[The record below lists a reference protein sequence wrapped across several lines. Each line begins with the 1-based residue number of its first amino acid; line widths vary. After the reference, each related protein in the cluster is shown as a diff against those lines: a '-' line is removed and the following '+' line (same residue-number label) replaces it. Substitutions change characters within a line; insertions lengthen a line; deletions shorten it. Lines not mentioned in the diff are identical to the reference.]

1 LQGGESAPP
10 TSAIP
15 DQPSTNSAEPTTDFP
30 VTSNASGLDNIIDL
44 DPSDA
49 ERSIVATL
57 PTSSDSESSPD
68 PKSESSTPIGAIAG
82 GAVGGVALLAGIIFG
97 VFCCLRRKRKN
108 GQTQQQQSQY
118 PQHPPQ
124 PPMQQQQ
131 QQQHYPP
138 PQQFSQQQMQA
149 MSAPQFYDPN
159 ANTQH
164 AYYAPEKAP
173 HVASTQMNSPY
184 YPAHGGQSTP
194 VSPVQLHSNPSPV
207 PFHSQPSPVP
217 QGVNELPAER
227 N

>member
-1 LQGGESAPP
+1 M
-10 TSAIP
+10 
-15 DQPSTNSAEPTTDFP
+15 NSAEPTTDFP
-30 VTSNASGLDNIIDL
+30 ITSDASDLDNIVDP

-49 ERSIVATL
+49 ERSIIVTL
-57 PTSSDSESSPD
+57 PTSSDSESDPE
-68 PKSESSTPIGAIAG
+68 PKSKSSTPIGAIAG
-82 GAVGGVALLAGIIFG
+82 GAIGGVAVLAGIIFG

-108 GQTQQQQSQY
+108 RVAQQQQSQY

-131 QQQHYPP
+131 QYYPP
-138 PQQFSQQQMQA
+138 PQQQFTQQQMQA

-164 AYYAPEKAP
+164 AYAPEKAP
-173 HVASTQMNSPY
+173 QVASTQVNSPY
-184 YPAHGGQSTP
+184 SPTHGGASAP

-207 PFHSQPSPVP
+207 PLYSQPNTMPT
-217 QGVNELPAER
+217 GVNELPAER